1 MLWVMCVNLC
11 TRAGGP
17 YPMMQWDMTSFLHPK
32 KNQPGRSGE
41 EGRHIPNPYFLIP
54 SPVEWNR
61 ESERCSSY
69 RKIVL
74 LSLHYNII
82 KSPHNY
88 NCSTRLQPVH
98 EQRDTSQPEQFTQVC
113 V

>member
-1 MLWVMCVNLC
+1 MLSVICVNLA
-11 TRAGGP
+11 TGVGGP
-17 YPMMQWDMTSFLHPK
+17 CPMLQWDMTSFLHPK
-32 KNQPGRSGE
+32 KNQPGKGGQ
-41 EGRHIPNPYFLIP
+41 EGRHIPSPYFLIP

-61 ESERCSSY
+61 VSGRCASY
-69 RKIVL
+69 RKTVL

-82 KSPHNY
+82 KLPRNY

-98 EQRDTSQPEQFTQVC
+98 DQRDTPQPEQFTQVC